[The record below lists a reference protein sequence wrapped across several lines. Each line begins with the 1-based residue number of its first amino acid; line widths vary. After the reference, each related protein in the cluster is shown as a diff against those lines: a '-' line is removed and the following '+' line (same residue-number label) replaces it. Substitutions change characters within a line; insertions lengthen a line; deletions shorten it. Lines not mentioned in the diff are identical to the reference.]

1 MSNYKIITDSSCD
14 LTQQLAGQLELSV
27 VPLAVNFR
35 GQEYRNFPDHRE
47 LDVGLFYEGL
57 RTGERTSTT
66 AANPTVWRSA
76 AEPIL
81 QNGEDVLILAF
92 SSGLSTTY
100 QSAVIAA
107 TELREKYPERKILVL
122 DTLSAS
128 VGHGLMVW
136 HAARLRDEGKD
147 IDTVY
152 AWLEEH
158 IPNVCHW
165 VTVNDLMHLKRGGR
179 VSAATAVVGTMLQ
192 IKPVLIVDNAGKLET
207 VAKARGRKAA
217 IHMLVEKLTE
227 TGIPGENDTV
237 FLGHGDCPE
246 EAEVMAQLLKEA
258 GAKNVIVSHVGNV
271 IGSPTGPDVL
281 VIAFLGTAR

>member
-1 MSNYKIITDSSCD
+1 MNEFVVLSDSCHDLPKELIAKLNIGITP
-14 LTQQLAGQLELSV
+14 LSV
-27 VPLAVNFR
+27 
-35 GQEYRNFPDHRE
+35 EYDENTVFDDGAMEPHA
-47 LDVGLFYEGL
+47 FYEGI
-57 RTGERTSTT
+57 RSGKMPKT
-66 AANPTVWRSA
+66 AAVNPEGWSGLMESA
-76 AEPIL
+76 LKA
-81 QNGEDVLILAF
+81 GKDVLALSF

-107 TELREKYPERKILVL
+107 TELREKYPDRKILVL

-192 IKPVLIVDNAGKLET
+192 IKPVLIMDNDGRLET

-217 IHMLVEKLTE
+217 MHMLADKLSE

-271 IGSPTGPDVL
+271 IGSHTGPDVL

>member
-1 MSNYKIITDSSCD
+1 MNAFVILSDSCHDLPKELITA
-14 LTQQLAGQLELSV
+14 LNIGITPLSV
-27 VPLAVNFR
+27 
-35 GQEYRNFPDHRE
+35 EYDENTVFDDGSMEPHA
-47 LDVGLFYEGL
+47 FYEGIRSGKL
-57 RTGERTSTT
+57 PKT
-66 AANPTVWRSA
+66 AAVNPEGWSGLMEQA
-76 AEPIL
+76 LKE
-81 QNGEDVLILAF
+81 GKDVLALSF

-152 AWLEEH
+152 AWLEDH

-192 IKPVLIVDNAGKLET
+192 IKPVLIMDNDGKLET

-246 EAEVMAQLLKEA
+246 EAEATAQLLKEA

-271 IGSPTGPDVL
+271 IGSHTGPDVL
-281 VIAFLGTAR
+281 VVAFLGTQR

>member
-1 MSNYKIITDSSCD
+1 MNEFVVLSDSCHDLPKELIAKLNIGITP
-14 LTQQLAGQLELSV
+14 LSV
-27 VPLAVNFR
+27 
-35 GQEYRNFPDHRE
+35 EYDENTVFDDGAMEPHA
-47 LDVGLFYEGL
+47 FYEGI
-57 RTGERTSTT
+57 RSGKMPKT
-66 AANPTVWRSA
+66 AAVNPEGWSGLMEQA
-76 AEPIL
+76 LKA
-81 QNGEDVLILAF
+81 GKDVLALSF

-271 IGSPTGPDVL
+271 IGSHTGPDVL